1 MTDFY
6 DERDAMDAGAREAAL
21 MASLP
26 AQLSFAKA
34 NAPYFTR
41 LLADIDPAAIISRE
55 ALATLPVT
63 YKSDLVAA
71 QAAHPPSAE

>member
-1 MTDFY
+1 
-6 DERDAMDAGAREAAL
+6 
-21 MASLP
+21 
-26 AQLSFAKA
+26 
-34 NAPYFTR
+34 